1 MPQMCPN
8 CSTNNDDQ
16 NKTCTR
22 CGMPLRSLLGENTL
36 LSQRYKLVSVLG
48 CGAMGAVYLATDERL
63 VGRRC
68 AIKENLP
75 DPGAP
80 VNVQEQSREQFMAE
94 ARILA
99 RLDHPN
105 LPKVSDYFIEN
116 QREYLVMD
124 YVEGEDLESRMER
137 SGQALP
143 EADVLGWAD
152 QALDALGYLHSQK
165 PQPIIHRDIKPANL
179 RVDLYNRVKLVDF
192 GLVKLFDAD
201 SPETKAELRG
211 IGTPAYAPIEQ
222 FAGSQEHTDARSDI
236 YALGATMYH
245 LLTNVPPIEVHKR
258 LLKPETLSPPGRL
271 NPALSPQ
278 TEEVILRAIEIY
290 PNERY
295 QNAAEMRLA
304 LTRRPP
310 ATPAATVS
318 LPGAATSTAPSS
330 VPTRGGTSPWL
341 AGVLGLLLVLLI
353 LGGVA
358 WAVLGGFN
366 GQAATPTRPSVAQQ
380 AASTSTP
387 ALVATVTPT
396 PTRVVQ
402 NTATFTATPP
412 PSTATPPPPSRT
424 PTATVTASAT
434 PVTAVLPRGIPPDS
448 LTGTIAY
455 PVFNGSSYDL
465 YFGQADGSGTR
476 FYRADASQ
484 PAFSPDGSRMAFHSW
499 SDAQR
504 GLVTIPVAG
513 GNGTLVSNFVE
524 DQLPTW
530 SADGRQIV
538 LLTRRSGSR
547 KSELFR
553 VGSSVEIDPG
563 TLVGEGEYPTLGAN
577 GQLVF
582 KGWGNTGAGLRLASS
597 TLDDITPLTDSD
609 QDTAPALSPD
619 GQRVAF
625 MSRRD
630 DNWEIYVVDAD
641 GGNLQRLTD
650 NPAQDGL
657 PAWSPDGQ
665 AIAFASDRDGQW
677 AVWAVTPG
685 GDDLQQ
691 LFEMQG
697 SPDGFVGNDNFASR
711 GWAEERISWTR

>member
-1 MPQMCPN
+1 MSQMCPN
-8 CSTNNDDQ
+8 CSTNNTDQ
-16 NKTCTR
+16 EKTCTQ
-22 CGMPLRSLLGENTL
+22 CKAPLRNLLGENTP

-48 CGAMGAVYLATDERL
+48 CGAMGAVYLAHDQRL

-75 DPGAP
+75 DPHAP

-137 SGQALP
+137 TRQPLP
-143 EADVLGWAD
+143 EADVLGWID
-152 QALDALGYLHSQK
+152 QTLDALGYLHNQK

-222 FAGSQEHTDARSDI
+222 FAGSQEHTDARSDV

-245 LLTNVPPIEVHKR
+245 LLTNLPPVEVHKR
-258 LLKPETLSPPGRL
+258 LLKPESLSSPRSL
-271 NPALSPQ
+271 NPALSQ
-278 TEEVILRAIEIY
+278 HTEDVIMRAIQIY
-290 PNERY
+290 PKDRY
-295 QNAAEMRLA
+295 QTAAEMRLA
-304 LTRRPP
+304 LTKRPP
-310 ATPAATVS
+310 ATPASTVS
-318 LPGAATSTAPSS
+318 LTGAETVVSSAPTPSN
-330 VPTRGGTSPWL
+330 GGTSPWL
-341 AGVLGLLLVLLI
+341 VGALGLLLVLAI
-353 LGGVA
+353 LGGVG
-358 WAVLGGFN
+358 WMVLGGFN
-366 GQAATPTRPSVAQQ
+366 SQVSTPTRPSVAQQ
-380 AASTSTP
+380 APSTSTP
-387 ALVATVTPT
+387 QLVPTV
-396 PTRVVQ
+396 
-402 NTATFTATPP
+402 TATP
-412 PSTATPPPPSRT
+412 SRVMQDTATPTTTDTVS
-424 PTATVTASAT
+424 PTATPQPPTSTPSAT
-434 PVTAVLPRGIPPDS
+434 ATRVAVAATLPRGIPADS
-448 LTGTIAY
+448 LVGTIAY
-455 PVFNGSSYDL
+455 PVFNGSSYDI
-465 YFGQADGSGTR
+465 YFGQADGSGTQL
-476 FYRADASQ
+476 YRGAASQ
-484 PAFSPDGSRMAFHSW
+484 PAFSPDGSRIAYHSW
-499 SDAQR
+499 TDAQR
-504 GLVTIPVAG
+504 GLVTMPVAG

-530 SADGRQIV
+530 SADGSQLI

-553 VGSSVEIDPG
+553 VGSTVEIDPG
-563 TLVGEGEYPTLGAN
+563 TLVGEGEYPTIGDN

-582 KGWGNTGAGLRLASS
+582 KGWGNTGNGLRLASP
-597 TLDDITPLTDSD
+597 TMDNIIPLTDND
-609 QDTAPALSPD
+609 QDTSPALSPD
-619 GQRVAF
+619 GQQVAF
-625 MSRRD
+625 MSRRGG
-630 DNWEIYVVDAD
+630 NWEIYVVDAD
-641 GGNLQRLTD
+641 GSNLQRLTD
-650 NPAQDGL
+650 DPAQDGL

-665 AIAFASDRDGQW
+665 ALAFVSDRGGQW
-677 AVWAVTPG
+677 AVWAITPT
-685 GDDLQQ
+685 GDDPQQ